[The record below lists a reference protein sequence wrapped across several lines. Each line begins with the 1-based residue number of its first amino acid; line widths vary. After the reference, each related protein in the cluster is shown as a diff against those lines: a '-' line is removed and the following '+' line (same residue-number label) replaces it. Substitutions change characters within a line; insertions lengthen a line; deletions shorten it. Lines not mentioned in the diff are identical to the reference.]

1 MKDKDK
7 KEKLIP
13 IVVRISKDKKE
24 EITKLAIT
32 QGIWEED
39 VIRNGIEKELN
50 LQRYKDNLDFI
61 IKELDRMID
70 AKLKPFINSQRKI
83 NAKYLRTS
91 AINTY
96 LQGEVLSRLLGD
108 DMHKEFVNIL
118 SNARKKANYYIT
130 HDAEGMDKKDLYD
143 FYEIG
148 EIYRDEDRKE

>member
-1 MKDKDK
+1 MK
-7 KEKLIP
+7 KEKLTTV
-13 IVVRISKDKKE
+13 VVRISKDKKE
-24 EITKLAIT
+24 EIIKAAAT
-32 QGIWEED
+32 QGICEAD

-61 IKELDRMID
+61 MKELDRMIE
-70 AKLKPFINSQRKI
+70 AKLDPFIKSQRKI

-108 DMHKEFVNIL
+108 DMHRDFIKML
-118 SNARKKANYYIT
+118 SNAREKANYYIT
-130 HDAEGMDKKDLYD
+130 HDAEGMKKKDLYD

-148 EIYRDEDRKE
+148 ELYRDEYRNE